1 MTKGLGL
8 LILIAFVA
16 LIVWQRHRITRH
28 DRDDQD

>member
-1 MTKGLGL
+1 MKGLAL

-16 LIVWQRHRITRH
+16 LIVWQRYRITRH